1 MIIRN
6 WARKLVLRRPADDET
21 TTGGVGT
28 NNDARV
34 AMLNSIGDNLDEE
47 RASELANVNDDDTTE
62 PFSVEKTEK
71 EDTQSDDE
79 TTPADGTSSSE
90 EDPPAAQ
97 KFKIKVNGQELE
109 LTQEELIARAQKVES
124 ADRYLADAAEARR
137 RAEAAAPA
145 PPPAATKPTAEELQR
160 QQDEEDRALVR
171 AIQMGTEEEAAAALR
186 KLREQSNA
194 RPSITQDDVS
204 RVIDERLTFTKAV
217 EKFHADF
224 QDIVADPILYKLVLS
239 RDQELL
245 EQGDARSYSERYTE
259 IGNEMREWK
268 KKLAP
273 PASDA
278 PAPSPAPNRQERK
291 AAAPTPPKS
300 AGAKTTPPEPED
312 EGEESPQEVIAKMRQ
327 QRGGPQWMR
336 G

>member
-6 WARKLVLRRPADDET
+6 WARKVLRRPADDET
-21 TTGGVGT
+21 STGGVGT

-34 AMLNSIGDNLDEE
+34 AMLNSIGDSLDEG

-62 PFSVEKTEK
+62 PFKVEKTTTE
-71 EDTQSDDE
+71 EE
-79 TTPADGTSSSE
+79 TPTPTEEETPSSTE
-90 EDPPAAQ
+90 EETPPTVQ
-97 KFKIKVNGQELE
+97 KIKIKVNGQELE

-124 ADRYLADAAEARR
+124 ADRYLAEAAEARR
-137 RAEAAAPA
+137 RAEAAPAPA
-145 PPPAATKPTAEELQR
+145 PAAKPSAEELQR

-186 KLREQSNA
+186 KLREQASA
-194 RPSITQDDVS
+194 RPSITTDDVS
-204 RVIDERLTFTKAV
+204 RAIDERLMFTKAV
-217 EKFHADF
+217 EKFHSDF
-224 QDIVADPILYKLVLS
+224 QDIVSDPILYKLVLT

-273 PASDA
+273 PVTDA
-278 PAPSPAPNRQERK
+278 PAPSPVPNKLERK

-300 AGAKTTPPEPED
+300 AGTKTTPPEPED